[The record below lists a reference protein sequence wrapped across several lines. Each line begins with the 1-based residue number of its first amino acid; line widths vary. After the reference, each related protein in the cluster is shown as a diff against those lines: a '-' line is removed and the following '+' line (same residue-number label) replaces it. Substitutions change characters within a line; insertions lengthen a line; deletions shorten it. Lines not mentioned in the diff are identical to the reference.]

1 MNPGDHELFGRQTP
15 LVYCPQCEERLEYT
29 VDRAAANKD
38 VVLDRACTGCDYC
51 DTVVTSSLSVAI
63 WYRRET
69 RILAELRPLV
79 VFLVETS
86 DAENALVAARLQEVS
101 NA

>member
-15 LVYCPQCEERLEYT
+15 LVYCPACEERLEYA
-29 VDRAAANKD
+29 VGREDENRD
-38 VVLDRACTGCDYC
+38 VVLDRACPRCEYRDS
-51 DTVVTSSLSVAI
+51 VVTSSLSVAI

-79 VFLVETS
+79 VFLVES
-86 DAENALVAARLQEVS
+86 SNAENALVAAHLEQVE
-101 NA
+101 

>member
-15 LVYCPQCEERLEYT
+15 LVYCPECEERLEYA
-29 VDRAAANKD
+29 VERAEANKD
-38 VVLDRACTGCDYC
+38 VVLDRACPNCEYRDS
-51 DTVVTSSLSVAI
+51 VVTSSLSVAI

-79 VFLVETS
+79 VFLVES
-86 DAENALVAARLQEVS
+86 SNAENALVAARREQVG
-101 NA
+101 

>member
-15 LVYCPQCEERLEYT
+15 LVYCPVCEERLEYA
-29 VDRAAANKD
+29 VDRAEEVNED
-38 VVLDRACTGCDYC
+38 LVLDRACPSCEYRDS
-51 DTVVTSSLSVAI
+51 VVTSSLSVAI

-79 VFLVETS
+79 VFLVES
-86 DAENALVAARLQEVS
+86 SNAENALVAARREQVG
-101 NA
+101 

>member
-15 LVYCPQCEERLEYT
+15 LVYCPECDERLEYV
-29 VDRAAANKD
+29 VDRAQANKD
-38 VVLDRACTGCDYC
+38 VVLDRACPSCEYRDS
-51 DTVVTSSLSVAI
+51 VVTSSLSVAI

-79 VFLVETS
+79 VFLVESST
-86 DAENALVAARLQEVS
+86 DENALVAARLDQVD
-101 NA
+101 